1 MERWTKKEDKM
12 IIKVLQRTARK
23 ADAVRILEDKF
34 PERTTSALTQRV
46 FRLAKTTTTAEQK
59 KKPLRVEVKG
69 RTVLIHL

>member
-34 PERTTSALTQRV
+34 PERTTGALTQRV
-46 FRLAKTTTTAEQK
+46 FRLAKTTTTEQK
-59 KKPLRVEVKG
+59 NKPLKVEVKG